1 MSFDP
6 FQGRP
11 RLRRALPWVA
21 WCTAI
26 AAIVWQRDALS
37 LGTVSPAVADARVA
51 AIAAPHAA
59 RVKSVAKHAGEVVE
73 AGDVVVVLEAPELL
87 ADLAVARAEFVALE
101 SEVLAR
107 SVDVREA
114 DREALADLGQAV
126 ERAAVDAARF
136 RGDLDTE
143 KGELQSVTELLKRQE
158 ALVEKGLAIT
168 ADTQVLVLKKAGLE
182 ERVRTSQSLVDAARA
197 HEEQSRTRLQAFL
210 ATRKRPAPVPS
221 NASGNASNAEER
233 VAPAVAAKEAQ
244 AARVAALDDAVLALT
259 IRAPAKGVVAEVAAV
274 AGSSVAAG
282 AIVATFIA
290 EGSGTITAYA
300 DERIARRVQV
310 GDKVLLLPS
319 DRLSGERHGVI
330 QALAPSIAEMPA
342 RFRPIPTQPS
352 FARAVTIQLTDDQPP
367 PLAGMAFDTR
377 FEGH

>member
-21 WCTAI
+21 WCAAI

-37 LGTVSPAVADARVA
+37 LGTVSPAVADVRVA
-51 AIAAPHAA
+51 VVAAPHAA
-59 RVKSVAKHAGEVVE
+59 RVTSVAKHAGDLVE

-114 DREALADLGQAV
+114 DREALANLGQAV

-143 KGELQSVTELLKRQE
+143 KGELQSVTELLKRQQD
-158 ALVEKGLAIT
+158 LVTKGLAIT

-182 ERVRTSQSLVDAARA
+182 ERVRTSQSLVDAGRA

-210 ATRKRPAPVPS
+210 ATRKRPVTGSA
-221 NASGNASNAEER
+221 AEER
-233 VAPAVAAKEAQ
+233 VAPAIAAKEAQ

-259 IRAPAKGVVAEVAAV
+259 IRAPAKGVIAEVAAV

-290 EGSGTITAYA
+290 EGTGTITAWA
-300 DERIARRVQV
+300 DERIARRVHV
-310 GDKVLLLPS
+310 GDKVVLLPS
-319 DRLSGERHGVI
+319 DRLSAARQGVV

-352 FARAVTIQLTDDQPP
+352 FARAVTVQLTDDQPP

-377 FEGH
+377 FESN